1 MVSVIGIVAAIAL
14 LVFLAFKQW
23 NMLLVSLICAVI
35 VGLTSGIGL
44 WAIFSD
50 YYMPGLVGFFG
61 SWFLIWDC
69 LPHSFFREIPVW

>member
-50 YYMPGLVGFFG
+50 YYMPDWWDFSVRGFDLHHRRGIF
-61 SWFLIWDC
+61 
-69 LPHSFFREIPVW
+69 